1 MSLRWRSHSVT
12 HVGKKRTVNQDAIF
26 ADDAQC
32 VWLVA
37 DGMGGHSEGDKASQA
52 IVSAFSQTTFSH
64 EMSERIIQIETVL
77 RLINDELQHY
87 SSTVL
92 SGKHTGSTAVV
103 LTVCQGYCALIWAGD
118 SRCYRIFNNQIQQV
132 GWDHSHVEEML
143 RAGHITAEEAATSSL
158 SNVITRAIGAHKN
171 VYFDHVLFPFNSD
184 EIYLICSDGLTNE
197 LIDDQILATVSKH
210 GNSQSCIDNLLED
223 TLENGARDNV
233 SIITMSSE
241 VHKKIERE
249 QLDIIQPFDQKLAQL
264 SKQVFDEDITI
275 DDYYLHLRQIVN
287 QLSQDIDS
295 FDGQSTQEVVTPN
308 VIANH
313 EMPTNNYPKVTNTDL
328 MKHQFGIKHML
339 LLVVVI
345 VITAGSLYFSIG

>member
-1 MSLRWRSHSVT
+1 MSETWRSHAVT

-26 ADDAQC
+26 VDDAQK

-64 EMSERIIQIETVL
+64 QMAERIIQIETVL

-103 LTVCQGYCALIWAGD
+103 FTVCQGFSALIWAGD
-118 SRCYRIFNNQIQQV
+118 SRCYRIYNNQISQV

-143 RAGHITAEEAATSSL
+143 RAGHISAEEAATSSL

-171 VYFDHVLFPFNSD
+171 VYFDHVLFPYNSD

-197 LIDDQILATVSKH
+197 LVDEQILSTVSSH
-210 GNSQSCIDNLLED
+210 RNSQRCIDNLLED

-233 SIITMSSE
+233 SIITMSCQTL
-241 VHKKIERE
+241 KKMERE
-249 QLDIIQPFDQKLAQL
+249 EYEIIAPFDQRLDQL
-264 SKQVFDEDITI
+264 SKQVFNEDISI
-275 DDYYLHLRQIVN
+275 EDYYQQLRPIVN
-287 QLSQDIDS
+287 QLSLDIDT
-295 FDGQSTQEVVTPN
+295 FDGQSTQEVVPPN
-308 VIANH
+308 LIANQ
-313 EMPTNNYPKVTNTDL
+313 EMPTNNYPKITNADL
-328 MKHQFGIKHML
+328 MKHQFGIKHLL

-345 VITAGSLYFSIG
+345 AITAGSLYFSIG